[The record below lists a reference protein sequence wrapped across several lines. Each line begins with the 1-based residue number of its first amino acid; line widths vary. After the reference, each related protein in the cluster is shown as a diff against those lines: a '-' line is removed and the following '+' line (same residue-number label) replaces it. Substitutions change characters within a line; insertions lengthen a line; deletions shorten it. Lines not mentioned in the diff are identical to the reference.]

1 MRVEFRLGA
10 FSFFIELYPC
20 CEDGKLFSTEEAME
34 RNGVKTLFWFGVLL
48 VGTVCVFLLNV
59 GLGSVNITGSDIVR
73 VFADELFGQSGV
85 KDNAHLIIWQLRL
98 PRAMAGLACGAALAI
113 SGLLLQTFFENPIV
127 EPYVLGVS
135 SGSSLFVALVTM
147 GGFTF
152 GVRQITPLF
161 RFTGAF
167 IGAMLVMAVVLLAAA
182 RVKNVVTLLI
192 VGLMAGYICS
202 AAASILSAFA
212 EREQIAGYAI
222 WSMGTFSGFTWQHLP
237 VLYGIVTVSL
247 VLACL
252 LAKPL
257 NALQMGDRYA
267 ASMGVN
273 VRAVRCAIIL
283 VSSVLSAA
291 VTAFA
296 GPVSFIGLA
305 VPHICRIL
313 FHTSDSRILLPAAM
327 LGGALMA
334 GLCDFAARTIVS
346 PAELPLGAIT
356 AVIGAPVVVFLL
368 TRKEKL

>member
-1 MRVEFRLGA
+1 MKKRL
-10 FSFFIELYPC
+10 L
-20 CEDGKLFSTEEAME
+20 
-34 RNGVKTLFWFGVLL
+34 
-48 VGTVCVFLLNV
+48 
-59 GLGSVNITGSDIVR
+59 GLI
-73 VFADELFGQSGV
+73 
-85 KDNAHLIIWQLRL
+85 
-98 PRAMAGLACGAALAI
+98 
-113 SGLLLQTFFENPIV
+113 
-127 EPYVLGVS
+127 
-135 SGSSLFVALVTM
+135 
-147 GGFTF
+147 
-152 GVRQITPLF
+152 
-161 RFTGAF
+161 
-167 IGAMLVMAVVLLAAA
+167 MAVFGGVWEKKLLAA
-182 RVKNVVTLLI
+182 VVVAAMT
-192 VGLMAGYICS
+192 GLVWNFCESFFCCLG
-202 AAASILSAFA
+202 
-212 EREQIAGYAI
+212 
-222 WSMGTFSGFTWQHLP
+222 
-237 VLYGIVTVSL
+237 L
-247 VLACL
+247 VLSCKLGGGGKVGILDVWGSRMILVMTYGTGTAVACL

-368 TRKEKL
+368 TRKDKL